1 MNKTLYFIRHG
12 QAKHN
17 ELFLKIGT
25 NAFYGDENID
35 TKLTEEGHQQSKKM
49 AETWQKKN
57 EIEFVLTSSQSRC
70 LQTTM
75 NIFRDTEIPIK
86 ALECLRE
93 YPLGL
98 HTCNKRSD
106 KSILENI
113 YSNINFDDLINEK
126 DQLWQPERTETIKE
140 LDERILLFKEYL
152 KLVPYTNIAVVS
164 HSGFIGRYKDK
175 YIRYIENGDTEL
187 KHCFPYEIE
196 FKYDLLK
203 SKF

>member
-1 MNKTLYFIRHG
+1 MNKTLYLIRHG

-25 NAFYGDENID
+25 DAFYGDENID
-35 TKLTEEGHQQSKKM
+35 TKLTEEGHVQSK
-49 AETWQKKN
+49 ELGDTWINKN
-57 EIEFVLTSSQSRC
+57 DIELILTSTQSRC

-75 NIFRDTEIPIK
+75 NIFRDTDIPIF

-93 YPLGL
+93 YPLGS

-106 KSILENI
+106 KYILEEI
-113 YSNINFDDLINEK
+113 YKKINFDDLLSDK
-126 DQLWQPERTETIKE
+126 DQLWRPDRVETIEE

-152 KLVPYTNIAVVS
+152 KLIPQTKIAIVS

-187 KHCFPYEIE
+187 KHCYPYEIE
-196 FKYDLLK
+196 FKN
-203 SKF
+203 